1 MKKIDKE
8 KLRNIVFNIVKIR
21 EDCGYDLQDSIHKIK
36 EIKEYLEIKRI
47 K

>member
-1 MKKIDKE
+1 MKKITKE

-21 EDCGYDLQDSIHKIK
+21 EDCGYDIQDSIHKIP
-36 EIKEYLEIKRI
+36 EIKDYLKRVC